1 MTHTINATATTANKQ
16 KASNKLI
23 LAKENQTEQEFL
35 AYTDM
40 VDDQL
45 SDDLVES
52 EPHPTIKSFILPE
65 PQLTRVTKRHRA
77 NRAYF
82 NS

>member
-1 MTHTINATATTANKQ
+1 MTRTINATATTANKQ
-16 KASNKLI
+16 KAINKLI
-23 LAKENQTEQEFL
+23 LAKENQTEQAFL

-45 SDDLVES
+45 SDDLVET
-52 EPHPTIKSFILPE
+52 EPHVTIKSFILPE

-82 NS
+82 NH